1 MKELHELKFEELSTK
16 QKLGMVMAGIVRIT
30 EPSEIYGT
38 YEENFEFTLDLI
50 RNHSLGA
57 VWVLATSS
65 IRDSA
70 IAKIKE
76 TADYP
81 ILIFTDAEN
90 GLCDNLIG
98 RHNAIGMAN
107 SEELAYTF
115 GKVTAITAR
124 KMGYNVVCDPVLD
137 MAREW
142 GSCGKNCRALGSNQ
156 ETVAK
161 LAIAEARGL
170 HDGGVLTVGK
180 HYPGGDNPLHIDS
193 HMAES
198 YSEQTKED
206 LLNYNLYPYLAL
218 MKEGLLDGIMTEHK
232 RFVNID
238 DKYPASL
245 SKKVIDIIREQGFE
259 GFAITDALDM
269 MGIKAKFGDTR
280 AKGMCIEAGNEFI
293 LPWFSTKKAYFD
305 LCNCYDEGIISDARL
320 DEAVKRILATQ
331 HKVMM
336 LEPKFTEIT
345 EEDIEIFN
353 RINTD
358 SIYAR
363 TDDGVEIAIDPN
375 GKHFF
380 ALLVRNETDVSADGK
395 ISVDTFSNGWHFPA
409 RIQKKIESLFPNS
422 TVRAIRQFP
431 TPAENQAI
439 LHKSLEYDDVIFLTF
454 AEAPAY
460 AGSDALTQRIAS
472 LIKAMQ
478 ITNRISTVMHF
489 GNPYVL
495 EDIAHVGRILIGPMA
510 ANSIDAGIE
519 VLAGKR
525 EAKGAL
531 TYDVDFK

>member
-1 MKELHELKFEELSTK
+1 MQELKFEELSIK
-16 QKLGMVMAGIVRIT
+16 QKLGMVMAGILRMI
-30 EPSEIYGT
+30 EPNEVYGT
-38 YEENFEFTLDLI
+38 YEENFEFVLDQI
-50 RNHSLGA
+50 RNHALGA
-57 VWVLATSS
+57 VWIPQSS
-65 IRDSA
+65 SVRDA
-70 IAKIKE
+70 ALQRINE
-76 TADYP
+76 VADYP
-81 ILIFTDAEN
+81 ILIITDAEN
-90 GLCDNLIG
+90 GLKDRLIG

-124 KMGYNVVCDPVLD
+124 QMGYNVICDPLLD
-137 MAREW
+137 MPKQW
-142 GSCGKNCRALGSNQ
+142 GACGKNCRALGSNK
-156 ETVAK
+156 ETVTK
-161 LAIAEARGL
+161 LALAEARGI
-170 HDGGVLTVGK
+170 HDAGVLTVAK
-180 HYPGGDNPLHIDS
+180 HYPGGNSAECIDS
-193 HMAES
+193 HMAEACAD
-198 YSEQTKED
+198 QTREE
-206 LLNYNLYPYLAL
+206 LLEENLYPYLAL

-232 RFVNID
+232 RFPRID
-238 DKYPASL
+238 EKYPASL

-293 LPWFSTKKAYFD
+293 LPWFSAKKAYRD
-305 LCNCYDEGIISDARL
+305 LCDCYEEGLISDARL
-320 DEAVKRILATQ
+320 DVAVKRILTAQ
-331 HKVMM
+331 HKVMVM
-336 LEPKFTEIT
+336 QQNAKFDEVTPEDLEAFE
-345 EEDIEIFN
+345 

-363 TDDGVEIAIDPN
+363 TDAGVPVAIDPN

-380 ALLVRNETDVSADGK
+380 AVLVRNETDVSADGK
-395 ISVDTFSNGWHFPA
+395 VSVDTFTNGWHFPA
-409 RIQKKIESLFPNS
+409 RIQKKLLENFPNS

-439 LHKSLEYDDVIFLTF
+439 LHASLGYEQVIFLTF

-460 AGSDALTQRIAS
+460 AGSDALTQRITA

-478 ITNRISTVMHF
+478 ITSRISTVMHF

-495 EDIAHVGRILIGPMA
+495 EDIAHVSRVLIGPMA

-525 EAKGAL
+525 EAKGVL
-531 TYDVDFK
+531 TYDVNFR